1 MVMWASAWVQI
12 LDLITL
18 AFGPWASYL
27 ALWTSFSK
35 SELNNRLF
43 LTRCHEKRVE
53 HAHQVPRRV
62 SCRQTCPP
70 DGKRSSLRAGISA
83 AFSPP
88 HPTPLHLLQ
97 HLMRLPLPCLVG
109 RLFPSSLPPHPRPA
123 FPLEWTDPKLNANSL
138 LRPSQA
144 HISKASSPGES
155 CQQLPSP
162 HLAVFPPLCHAPS
175 LFH

>member
-1 MVMWASAWVQI
+1 MWASAWVQI

-53 HAHQVPRRV
+53 HEHQVPRRV

-88 HPTPLHLLQ
+88 HPMTVRMRLHGSYLEDKLGAGRHHLLLHSPTATRGPPREALALS
-97 HLMRLPLPCLVG
+97 HLQGFLSPPALSI
-109 RLFPSSLPPHPRPA
+109 PS
-123 FPLEWTDPKLNANSL
+123 FIKE
-138 LRPSQA
+138 
-144 HISKASSPGES
+144 GG
-155 CQQLPSP
+155 
-162 HLAVFPPLCHAPS
+162 
-175 LFH
+175 

>member
-1 MVMWASAWVQI
+1 MWASAWVQI

-88 HPTPLHLLQ
+88 HTPPPSPTPHASATSMLGWEAFSLKPSPSSTPSLSSRMDRSQAQCQFSSPSFSGPHLKSFFSWRILSTAPVST
-97 HLMRLPLPCLVG
+97 LG
-109 RLFPSSLPPHPRPA
+109 SFSSSLPCSLSL
-123 FPLEWTDPKLNANSL
+123 PLT
-138 LRPSQA
+138 
-144 HISKASSPGES
+144 
-155 CQQLPSP
+155 
-162 HLAVFPPLCHAPS
+162 
-175 LFH
+175 